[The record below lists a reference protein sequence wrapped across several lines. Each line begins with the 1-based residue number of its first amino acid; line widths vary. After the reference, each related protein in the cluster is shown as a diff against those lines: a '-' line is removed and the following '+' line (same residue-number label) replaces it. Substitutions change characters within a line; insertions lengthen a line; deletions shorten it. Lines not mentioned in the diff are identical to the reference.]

1 MEHVWFDHPKVFH
14 SWAILQFQWFFGC
27 SCYGTVI
34 FGCFIAGP
42 LTLNWF
48 ATNGTRTIWP
58 SRCSIAGRYCS
69 FIAGPKVFHSRNWPF
84 FWLWNTFVPAMK
96 LQYGPA
102 MEHLRRVKSYVFHW
116 WHTNLG
122 SMAQLWNTQK
132 SLFHSRNT
140 IFWQTPAMETV
151 KFLTKKIRKHSNFL
165 GFFYFHSHCHIYNLG
180 S

>member
-1 MEHVWFDHPKVFH
+1 MA
-14 SWAILQFQWFFGC
+14 S
-27 SCYGTVI
+27 SCYGTLLSQLWN
-34 FGCFIAGP
+34 CNIAQ
-42 LTLNWF
+42 LWNTWRVKSYVF
-48 ATNGTRTIWP
+48 HWWHTNSGSMTQLWNTQK
-58 SRCSIAGRYCS
+58 SL
-69 FIAGPKVFHSRNWPF
+69 FHSRNTQKS
-84 FWLWNTFVPAMK
+84 LK

-151 KFLTKKIRKHSNFL
+151 KFLTKKLRKHSNFL

>member
-1 MEHVWFDHPKVFH
+1 MA
-14 SWAILQFQWFFGC
+14 S
-27 SCYGTVI
+27 SCYGTLLSQLWN
-34 FGCFIAGP
+34 CNIAQ
-42 LTLNWF
+42 LWNTWRVKSYVF
-48 ATNGTRTIWP
+48 HWWHTNSGSMAQLWNTQK
-58 SRCSIAGRYCS
+58 SL
-69 FIAGPKVFHSRNWPF
+69 FHSRNTQKS
-84 FWLWNTFVPAMK
+84 LK

-151 KFLTKKIRKHSNFL
+151 KFLTKKLRKHLNFL
-165 GFFYFHSHCHIYNLG
+165 ILFYFHSHCHIYNLG